1 MSENNLKQAYQL
13 VRKNPDD
20 PQAWRNLGKLLQA
33 SGDKE
38 KAVQCFQHARQ
49 LANAQSTSS
58 LTQPSGTINSPA
70 SEGSADRLRSGWGK
84 AIQRGKTTV
93 KRAAQAAQD
102 ADLANKAGRAA
113 EGVTAAASQ
122 VSRFAAEHQ
131 DTARQI
137 GKTALDTTTQV
148 GQTATKIGQAT
159 ATTAATAK
167 IVMIVVGLAAGLC
180 ALSAVATVIIL
191 LVK

>member
-20 PQAWRNLGKLLQA
+20 PQVWRNLGKLLQA
-33 SGDKE
+33 TGDQE
-38 KAVQCFQHARQ
+38 KAAQCFQHARQ
-49 LANAQSTSS
+49 LAATQTPSPP
-58 LTQPSGTINSPA
+58 TQPSDKIGSPA
-70 SEGSADRLRSGWGK
+70 GEGSAGRLRSGLGK
-84 AIQRGKTTV
+84 AIQQGKTTV

-113 EGVTAAASQ
+113 EGVTSAASQ
-122 VSRFAAEHQ
+122 VSRFATEHQ

-167 IVMIVVGLAAGLC
+167 IVMIVVGIAAGLC